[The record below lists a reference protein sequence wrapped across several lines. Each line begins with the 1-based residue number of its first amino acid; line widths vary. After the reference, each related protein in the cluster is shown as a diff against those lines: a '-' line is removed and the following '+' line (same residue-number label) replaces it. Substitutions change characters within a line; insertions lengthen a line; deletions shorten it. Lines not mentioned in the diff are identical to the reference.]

1 MSIIR
6 RRQMLLADAD
16 TRLIKSIDFSNQ
28 KDNEIWYLTTD
39 GQRYDWVAVLNIGWG
54 NQTGLEV
61 ISHSYSDGIGKLVC
75 NTDILKIGENWI
87 QTNKKVTLLSFP
99 RKFLYIHAFC
109 LYGGK
114 NLTNIIFL
122 GNIPTFHRDFRPIM
136 FSGSIMHVSIG
147 KMEEAKQKYSSFNI
161 AQFIEHNFQTI

>member
-16 TRLIKSIDFSNQ
+16 TRLIKSIDFSYQ

-39 GQRYDWVAVLNIGWG
+39 GRMDDSVVRLNKGWG
-54 NQTGLEV
+54 YQPGLDV

-75 NTDILKIGENWI
+75 NTDILKVGESWI
-87 QTNKKVTLLSFP
+87 KTNKKITLLSFP
-99 RKFLYIHAFC
+99 RKFLYMNAFC
-109 LYGGK
+109 LQGGK

-122 GNIPTFHRDFRPIM
+122 GNISTFHKDFRPIM
-136 FSGSIMHVSIG
+136 FSGSKIHVNIG
-147 KMEEAKQKYSSFNI
+147 KLEVAKRIYASLNI
-161 AQFIEHNFQTI
+161 GQFIEHNFKTI

>member
-16 TRLIKSIDFSNQ
+16 TRLIKSIDFSYQ

-39 GQRYDWVAVLNIGWG
+39 GQRYDSVVALNKGWG
-54 NQTGLEV
+54 SQTGLEV
-61 ISHSYSDGIGKLVC
+61 ISHSYSDGIGKLIC
-75 NTDILKIGENWI
+75 NTDILKIGERWMEYNYKI
-87 QTNKKVTLLSFP
+87 TLISFP
-99 RKFLYIHAFC
+99 RKFSRLNAFC
-109 LYGGK
+109 LQGGK

-122 GNIPTFHRDFRPIM
+122 GNIPTFHKDFRPIM
-136 FSGSIMHVSIG
+136 FSGSKMHVNIG

-161 AQFIEHNFQTI
+161 AQFLEHNFQTI

>member
-39 GQRYDWVAVLNIGWG
+39 GQLYDSVAGLNTGWG

-61 ISHSYSDGIGKLVC
+61 ISNSYSDGIGKLVC
-75 NTDILKIGENWI
+75 NTDILTAGECWL
-87 QTNKKVTLLSFP
+87 QTNRKITLISFP
-99 RKFLYIHAFC
+99 RKFSKLNAFC
-109 LYGGK
+109 LQGEK
-114 NLTNIIFL
+114 NLTDVIFL
-122 GNIPTFHRDFRPIM
+122 GNIPTFHKNYRPNM
-136 FSGSIMHVSIG
+136 FSGSKIHVNIG
-147 KMEEAKQKYSSFNI
+147 KLEEAKQKYSSFNI
-161 AQFIEHNFQTI
+161 AQFLEHNFQTI

>member
-39 GQRYDWVAVLNIGWG
+39 GQRYDWVAGLNIGWG

-61 ISHSYSDGIGKLVC
+61 ISHSYSDGIGKLIC
-75 NTDILKIGENWI
+75 NTDILKTGESWI
-87 QTNKKVTLLSFP
+87 RTNKKITLLSFP
-99 RKFLYIHAFC
+99 RKFKEFNAFSFDA
-109 LYGGK
+109 GM
-114 NLTNIIFL
+114 NLTDVIFL
-122 GNIPTFHRDFRPIM
+122 GTIPYFHSHFRPIK
-136 FSGSIMHVSIG
+136 FSGSRIHVNIG
-147 KMEEAKQKYSSFNI
+147 KLEVAKRIYASLNI
-161 AQFIEHNFQTI
+161 GQFIEHNFKTI

>member
-39 GQRYDWVAVLNIGWG
+39 GQLYDSVAGLNTGWG

-61 ISHSYSDGIGKLVC
+61 ISNSYSDGIGKLIC
-75 NTDILKIGENWI
+75 NTDILKAGERWL
-87 QTNKKVTLLSFP
+87 QTNRKITLISFP
-99 RKFLYIHAFC
+99 RKFSRLNAFC
-109 LYGGK
+109 LQDGK
-114 NLTNIIFL
+114 NLTDVIFL
-122 GNIPTFHRDFRPIM
+122 GNIPFFSTNFPLHM
-136 FSGSIMHVSIG
+136 FSGSKVHVNIG
-147 KMEEAKQKYSSFNI
+147 KMEEAKQTYASLNI
-161 AQFIEHNFQTI
+161 GQFIEHNFKTI

>member
-16 TRLIKSIDFSNQ
+16 TRLIQSIDFSNQ

-39 GQRYDWVAVLNIGWG
+39 GQRDDSVAGLNKGWG
-54 NQTGLEV
+54 SQTGLDV

-75 NTDILKIGENWI
+75 NTDILRIGENWI
-87 QTNKKVTLLSFP
+87 RTNKKVTLLSFP
-99 RKFLYIHAFC
+99 RKSLHINAFC
-109 LYGGK
+109 LQGGK

-136 FSGSIMHVSIG
+136 FSGSRIHVNIG
-147 KMEEAKQKYSSFNI
+147 KLEEAKQKYSSFNI
-161 AQFIEHNFQTI
+161 AQFLEHNFQTI

>member
-16 TRLIKSIDFSNQ
+16 TRLIQSIDFSNQ

-39 GQRYDWVAVLNIGWG
+39 GQRDDSVAGLNTGWG
-54 NQTGLEV
+54 SQPGLEV
-61 ISHSYSDGIGKLVC
+61 TEHSYSEGIGKLIC
-75 NTDILKIGENWI
+75 NTDILKVGERWI
-87 QTNKKVTLLSFP
+87 TTNKKITLLSFP
-99 RKFLYIHAFC
+99 RKFLYINAFC
-109 LYGGK
+109 LQSGK

-122 GNIPTFHRDFRPIM
+122 GNIPTFYRDYIPIM

-147 KMEEAKQKYSSFNI
+147 KLEEAKQKYSRFNI

>member
-16 TRLIKSIDFSNQ
+16 TRLIQSIDFSKQ

-39 GQRYDWVAVLNIGWG
+39 GQLYDSVVTLNKGWG
-54 NQTGLEV
+54 YQTGLEV

-75 NTDILKIGENWI
+75 NTDILKAGENWI

-99 RKFLYIHAFC
+99 RKFLYINAFC
-109 LYGGK
+109 LQSRK

-122 GNIPTFHRDFRPIM
+122 GNIPTFHKDYRPIM

-161 AQFIEHNFQTI
+161 AQFLEHNFQTI